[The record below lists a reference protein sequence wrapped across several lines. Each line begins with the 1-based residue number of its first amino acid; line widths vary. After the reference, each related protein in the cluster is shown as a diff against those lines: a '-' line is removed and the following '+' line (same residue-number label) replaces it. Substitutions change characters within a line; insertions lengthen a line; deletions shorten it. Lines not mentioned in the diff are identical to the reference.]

1 MPHIDSAVS
10 DRISKIE
17 SDIQNLLRLQK
28 MILLS
33 AGGSLPV
40 TVIGNTFTGATID
53 PNPALVPSGDK
64 SYFRLYENNLGRLLA
79 CKVVA
84 AFNVPGSTVNISIT
98 NDPSGN
104 GIVETLASTG
114 KIISDT
120 IWVKPND
127 SIYINTADTAFSLYG
142 STFRV
147 LVFDPLSFQGFL
159 GGGV

>member
-1 MPHIDSAVS
+1 MPNIDQRVQA
-10 DRISKIE
+10 RLEKIE
-17 SDIQNLLRLQK
+17 SDLQNLLRLQK

-53 PNPALVPSGDK
+53 PNPAFVPSLNT
-64 SYFRLYENNLGRLLA
+64 SFFRLYENNLGRLLA

-84 AFNVPGSTVNISIT
+84 SFNIPGSTVNISIT

-114 KIISDT
+114 KVISDT
-120 IWVKPND
+120 VWIKPND
-127 SIYINTADTAFSLYG
+127 TIYINTADTAFSLYG

-147 LVFDPLSFQGFL
+147 LVFDPLAFQGFL